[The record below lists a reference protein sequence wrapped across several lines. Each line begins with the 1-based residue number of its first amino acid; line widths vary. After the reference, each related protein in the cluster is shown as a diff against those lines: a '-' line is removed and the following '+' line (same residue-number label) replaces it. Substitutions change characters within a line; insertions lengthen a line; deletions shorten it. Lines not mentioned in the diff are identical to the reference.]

1 MAGYRSPISSGLAGV
16 CPRCGQGKLL
26 TGFLKPAP
34 SCSNCGLDF
43 HAEETGDGPIAFVI
57 LIWGAIVM
65 GFAFWAEFAFDPP
78 YWLFV
83 LILTPVT
90 LGGGALLMRPAKTVL
105 MALQLH
111 HRAGEGQGNG

>member
-1 MAGYRSPISSGLAGV
+1 MAGYRSPIASGLACR
-16 CPRCGQGKLL
+16 CPRCGQGKLFVGL
-26 TGFLKPAP
+26 LKPAER
-34 SCSNCGLDF
+34 CSNCGLDF
-43 HAEETGDGPIAFVI
+43 HADETGDGPVAFVI

-83 LILTPVT
+83 LILIPIS
-90 LGGGALLMRPAKTVL
+90 LGGAALLMRPAKGVL

-111 HRAGEGQGNG
+111 HRAGQGNG